1 MTAVAP
7 VAQPLPLPLLLAM
20 ALALLACFALVLAG
34 ERVQHALFGRSL
46 VPHRRRLVRCAALAC
61 LAGTSLAGGWAAA
74 GAPLADLLKAAPA
87 TPLVLLGEVHDNAAQ
102 HALRLQ
108 AFEALLATGARP
120 ALLLEQF
127 DRERQADLDRARAQ
141 PGADA
146 DALITAAAPARA
158 RWHWPFYQP
167 FIALALRHDLPI
179 VAANVSR
186 ADARR
191 VVAEGLQAM
200 RFDERVPPDILA
212 AQAEAIVASHC
223 GAVDAAQGLR
233 MAAAQVARDQFMAR
247 LVEQH
252 ADRGVV
258 LLAGNGHVRRDI
270 GVPRWL
276 SEPLRARAIAI
287 GLLEEGDGSHSAY
300 DRAVTTP
307 RQPRGDPC
315 EALRAAPRPAGPS
328 ANTSAG
334 TST

>member
-1 MTAVAP
+1 MIAAAP
-7 VAQPLPLPLLLAM
+7 ITQPQALSLALT
-20 ALALLACFALVLAG
+20 LALLACIAVLLAG
-34 ERVQHALFGRSL
+34 ESAQRALFVRCL
-46 VPHRRRLVRCAALAC
+46 TRHRRRIVGCAALAC
-61 LAGTSLAGGWAAA
+61 LAGSSLAGGWTAA
-74 GAPLADLLKAAPA
+74 GAPLADLLQASP
-87 TPLVLLGEVHDNAAQ
+87 TRPLVLLGEVHDNAVQ

-127 DRERQADLDRARAQ
+127 DRERQADLDHARTQ
-141 PGADA
+141 PSADA
-146 DALITAAAPARA
+146 DALIAAAAPASA
-158 RWHWPFYQP
+158 RWHWPFYKP
-167 FIALALRHDLPI
+167 FIAQALRHGLPI

-191 VVAEGLQAM
+191 VVAEGLQVM
-200 RFDERVPPDILA
+200 SFDERVPPDILA
-212 AQAEAIVASHC
+212 AQAEIIVASHC

-247 LVEQH
+247 LVERH

-258 LLAGNGHVRRDI
+258 LLAGNGHVRRDL

-276 SEPLRARAIAI
+276 SEPLRARVLAI
-287 GLLEEGDGSHSAY
+287 GLLEEGDGSHNAY
-300 DRAVTTP
+300 DRALTTP
-307 RQPRGDPC
+307 RQPREDPC

-328 ANTSAG
+328 ANSSAG